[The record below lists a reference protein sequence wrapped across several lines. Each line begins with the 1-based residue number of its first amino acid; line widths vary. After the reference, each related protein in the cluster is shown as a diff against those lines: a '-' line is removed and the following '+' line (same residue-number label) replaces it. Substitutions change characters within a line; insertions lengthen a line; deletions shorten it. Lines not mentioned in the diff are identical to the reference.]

1 LSDSKESGDEVQ
13 LERSLS
19 PKITEALEA
28 NAASE
33 VWGLSVN
40 IGIQPEGMDLAVCFG
55 GSSMPTYHL
64 VYKILLKDRASVTA
78 VRKAQAVSYGNTQDE
93 LNQSKSFV
101 VFGVEGL
108 IMDIETNTRVSNEI

>member
-1 LSDSKESGDEVQ
+1 
-13 LERSLS
+13 
-19 PKITEALEA
+19 
-28 NAASE
+28 
-33 VWGLSVN
+33 
-40 IGIQPEGMDLAVCFG
+40 
-55 GSSMPTYHL
+55 
-64 VYKILLKDRASVTA
+64 VTA